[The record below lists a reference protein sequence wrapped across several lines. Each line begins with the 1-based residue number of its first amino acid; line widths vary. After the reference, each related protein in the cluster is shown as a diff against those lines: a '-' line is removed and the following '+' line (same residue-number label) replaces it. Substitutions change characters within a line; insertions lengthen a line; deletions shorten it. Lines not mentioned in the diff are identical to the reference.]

1 MYLKKNNLCTQINK
15 VKTFRKYSQK
25 FRMLILIGWAFAIIW
40 MYLGN
45 LVNFHQ
51 HRIWGKQL
59 IPVACTSNRGKDKES
74 EFYVKS
80 GIDFANFSDVTFP
93 SFIISYAPLSAIDD
107 LENSYITLLYFFN
120 SSFKMATCL
129 VSHSLRGPPQV

>member
-1 MYLKKNNLCTQINK
+1 
-15 VKTFRKYSQK
+15 
-25 FRMLILIGWAFAIIW
+25 MLILIGWAFAIIW